1 MGFSP
6 LRWTKPPQM
15 NVFCEIAFQEHPIL
29 SRVESVAL
37 ISRWLGSEGIG
48 KQAETFGFVA
58 FRNIPSLCP
67 CNYARLYPVARWNNS
82 SPRTGKKT
90 DAETL
95 AEIRKALERPGDEF
109 TNGNGLST
117 TVAHNFLRPMPDAT
131 HRDRPLW

>member
-1 MGFSP
+1 
-6 LRWTKPPQM
+6 M

-67 CNYARLYPVARWNNS
+67 CNYLGS
-82 SPRTGKKT
+82 ILLLGGIILLLEPRKKT

-109 TNGNGLST
+109 TNGN
-117 TVAHNFLRPMPDAT
+117 RPE
-131 HRDRPLW
+131 HDRG